1 MIGIIGAMHEEVVEL
16 TELLKNKSVI
26 KEAGMDFYMGLLNDK
41 EVVVVEGGIGKVNA
55 AVCTT
60 LLINKFNAEKVIFT
74 GVAGGINP
82 ILNVG
87 DIVISSD
94 LIQHDVDVTAFGC
107 KFGEIPRMKEYIF
120 KADGTGI
127 FVINSTGGN
136 SERFRWKRIGRKVT
150 ITIEGFNPSIY
161 EFDPKA
167 ETITEYSESF
177 GTLIYNK
184 E

>member
-1 MIGIIGAMHEEVVEL
+1 MQVKYDIHYKTIQISMR
-16 TELLKNKSVI
+16 
-26 KEAGMDFYMGLLNDK
+26 
-41 EVVVVEGGIGKVNA
+41 KVF
-55 AVCTT
+55 
-60 LLINKFNAEKVIFT
+60 LLISAMLLLACDGSVNKQSNALQEDSLVVNLDSNVIATQISQHQVEK
-74 GVAGGINP
+74 NEMK
-82 ILNVG
+82 NVDQLVG
-87 DIVISSD
+87 SYYNAKSTD
-94 LIQHDVDVTAFGC
+94 
-107 KFGEIPRMKEYIF
+107 EYIF